1 MINNIVKRMDTML
14 KTPESILCT
23 QDEELKRENDEIYF
37 IAKGKCSVKIRD
49 KFKDRFEEMQVRILE
64 PGDHFGEISMLY
76 QCSRSATVMAS
87 HYCTCARLH
96 RNDYQELLQQYQEL
110 NDLLK
115 EHIRIY
121 DDPLKIFLELSL
133 NQIDYFKGL
142 Q

>member
-1 MINNIVKRMDTML
+1 MCSIQIFKKTVKTNYITRHLFKEFTKENQGFNSDVINNIVKRMDTML

-49 KFKDRFEEMQVRILE
+49 KFKDRFEEQQVRILE

-76 QCSRSATVMAS
+76 QCKRSATVMAS

-96 RNDYQELLQQYQEL
+96 RNDYQELLQQY
-110 NDLLK
+110 
-115 EHIRIY
+115 
-121 DDPLKIFLELSL
+121 
-133 NQIDYFKGL
+133 
-142 Q
+142 